1 MTIDRRYSVAE
12 GQAVKSPC
20 LVATTANITLSG
32 HQTIDGVALAE
43 NDRVL
48 VRSQSTPSENGIYTV
63 SSGNWERARDFDG
76 ALDVVDGTRIFVVS
90 GTVYARVEFVVTSSD
105 PITVGDS
112 AISFAVLGGLGETFE
127 DGSVAAPGMAFANEI
142 STGFYR
148 VGAGNVGLSILGSK
162 VIDINASGL
171 DVAGGMSATGASI
184 FAAATFAGVVTL
196 SATSYIK
203 LPSGTTAQESAA
215 AQAGRFR
222 FNTTT
227 SRLRIDYG
235 SALYSVM
242 TDAEKASSTEALTG
256 TDDAKWVSPAGVK
269 AAIDGSPHGSMV
281 HLSTQD
287 ASSSSQIDFTGLDG
301 SYEYYVLKISGLT
314 VSVDGA
320 SINVRLGTGAGPTWQ
335 TSGYSYEGLYFVY
348 AFGASNINSTSGSII
363 ALTDSGT
370 THGVGNASGE
380 ALSGTIEMHGVAS
393 TTLYKHISARVTYS
407 RAHDGSAY
415 TIPVSGVLANLSA
428 VTGIRIYPSSGAI
441 VSGKFSLYGIKHS

>member
-32 HQTIDGVALAE
+32 LQTIDGVALAE

-48 VRSQSTPSENGIYTV
+48 VRSQSTSSENGIYAA

-90 GTVYARVEFVVTSSD
+90 GTVYARVEFAVTSSD
-105 PITVGDS
+105 PITIGDS
-112 AISFAVLGGLGETFE
+112 AISFAVLGGLGETFA

-148 VGAGNVGLSILGSK
+148 IGAGNVGLSVLGSK
-162 VIDINASGL
+162 VIDIDASGL
-171 DVAGGMSATGASI
+171 DVTGGLSATGASI
-184 FAAATFAGVVTL
+184 FAAATFTGAVTL
-196 SATSYIK
+196 SATSYVK

-215 AQAGRFR
+215 AQAGRLR

-242 TDAEKASSTEALTG
+242 TDAEKASSAEALTG

-269 AAIDGSPHGSMV
+269 AAIDGSTHGSMV
-281 HLSTQD
+281 HLSTQAITGA
-287 ASSSSQIDFTGLDG
+287 ASVQFTGIDG
-301 SYEYYVLKISGLT
+301 SYDSYELRFADGS

-320 SINVRLGTGAGPTWQ
+320 QLTMVLGTGAGPTWV
-335 TSGYSYEGLYFVY
+335 TSGYSYALPYLVY
-348 AFGASNINSTSGSII
+348 AVGLSSLNASSAASIE
-363 ALTDSGT
+363 LTNSGT
-370 THGVGNASGE
+370 THGVGNAAGETFGGKIVLIAPSG
-380 ALSGTIEMHGVAS
+380 SK
-393 TTLYKHISARVTYS
+393 YKHIGIEVRYS
-407 RAHDGSAY
+407 RANDSAFY
-415 TIPVSGVLANLSA
+415 GPEGGAQLATTTA
-428 VTGIRIYPSSGAI
+428 VTGIKIQVSSGTL
-441 VSGKFSLYGIKHS
+441 SGTFSLYGIKHS